1 LPVRAR
7 NGGARARL
15 RHASAQY
22 ARRSVDRLIPPGWR
36 VLAIPD
42 FRRLWLAHAGS
53 VIGDGF
59 HAIAIT
65 WLVFQ
70 TLGGGPQALAVL
82 GIASLIPALA
92 LGILS
97 GTIVDRL
104 DRRRVMVGTDLIRAG
119 LVAVL
124 ALLVASGN
132 ASVPM
137 VIVMGMLLTL
147 AALFF
152 YPARNSVL
160 PAYVAREELVPANA
174 LMQATAQGSQ
184 LLAPAIG
191 GVLFVAV
198 GPVGLLAIDAAS
210 FVWSAIFISR
220 LTPGPALPGP
230 APRRPLLHEAADGL
244 RFIAGH
250 APSRLCVLTGAA
262 NQLFASGPW
271 RVIVPA
277 WVAVALGGGAVE
289 YGTIMSAFAAGL
301 VAANVVVS
309 GIRARLPL
317 VTLIALGVFV
327 DGAIEVLFAFSPT
340 LAFAAIALFAMG
352 IANAVLNASFSAL
365 MQVSVPHDMRGRTFA
380 TFSTGIQLTT
390 PLSLAAT
397 GAVASVAGPVAILTI
412 AGVGLMA
419 VGAISFVGS
428 LRVGPA
434 IRSAASA

>member
-1 LPVRAR
+1 M
-7 NGGARARL
+7 
-15 RHASAQY
+15 
-22 ARRSVDRLIPPGWR
+22 DRLIPPGWR

-262 NQLFASGPW
+262 NPDQRCFTSRWIQTWGF
-271 RVIVPA
+271 VHSI
-277 WVAVALGGGAVE
+277 
-289 YGTIMSAFAAGL
+289 L
-301 VAANVVVS
+301 V
-309 GIRARLPL
+309 
-317 VTLIALGVFV
+317 
-327 DGAIEVLFAFSPT
+327 
-340 LAFAAIALFAMG
+340 
-352 IANAVLNASFSAL
+352 
-365 MQVSVPHDMRGRTFA
+365 
-380 TFSTGIQLTT
+380 TT
-390 PLSLAAT
+390 PLNLT
-397 GAVASVAGPVAILTI
+397 G
-412 AGVGLMA
+412 
-419 VGAISFVGS
+419 
-428 LRVGPA
+428 
-434 IRSAASA
+434 